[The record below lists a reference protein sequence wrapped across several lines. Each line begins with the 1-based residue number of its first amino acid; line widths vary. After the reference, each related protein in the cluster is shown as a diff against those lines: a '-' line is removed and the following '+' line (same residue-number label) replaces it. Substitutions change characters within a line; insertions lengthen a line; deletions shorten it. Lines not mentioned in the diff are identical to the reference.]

1 MNNFNGL
8 SKIKINRHPINLI
21 GNLQIPENA
30 VFTFSDYLYDKKSF
44 RDIRS
49 SFNLP
54 KKELNENWFINH
66 IFSMDPLY
74 ELALHSSFE
83 IDGEIFHIPM
93 IDFTAKRSEQS
104 SLSALKKLSDFWE
117 TDFLIFFSGRSFH
130 AYGVKPIT
138 DIEWVKFMGSLLLLN
153 VRGTT
158 NKLIDTRWVGH
169 RILAGYSALRWSK
182 NTSHYKAFPAFLGY
196 LSELKE
202 LNYQLE

>member
-8 SKIKINRHPINLI
+8 SKVKINRHPINFI
-21 GNLQIPENA
+21 GHLKIPENA
-30 VFTFSDYLYDKKSF
+30 ILTFSDYLYDKKSF
-44 RDIRS
+44 RDERS
-49 SFNLP
+49 LFDFQ

-66 IFSMDPLY
+66 ILSMDPLY

-83 IDGEIFHIPM
+83 VDGEKFHIPM
-93 IDFTAKRSEQS
+93 IDFTAKRSEQN
-104 SLSALKKLSDFWE
+104 SLSALRELSEFWE

-169 RILAGYSALRWSK
+169 RILAGYSALRWSN
-182 NTSHYKAFPAFLGY
+182 NTNHYKAFPAFLGN
-196 LSELKE
+196 LSGLEE
-202 LNYQLE
+202 FNYQ